1 MLLLFENPKKK
12 YREKKSIAVKMS
24 GQVRLKEN
32 GVLDEELPTLLES
45 VFKFLSKNLKLM
57 CQENATSQIELR
69 ENIILPNEICDR

>member
-1 MLLLFENPKKK
+1 
-12 YREKKSIAVKMS
+12 MS